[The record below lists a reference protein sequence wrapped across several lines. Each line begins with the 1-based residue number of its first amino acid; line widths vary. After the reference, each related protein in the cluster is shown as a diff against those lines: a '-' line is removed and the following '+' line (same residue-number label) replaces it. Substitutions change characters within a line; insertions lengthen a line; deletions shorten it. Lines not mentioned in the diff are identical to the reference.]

1 MIDLL
6 IGVAVVVTNVLVLTS
21 GRLNALSSTVYLHA
35 SMVTN
40 LITSLC
46 AFSIGYVTYDTSIG
60 IFVHVPVS
68 LITLALFGILSLVF
82 RHNNMIN

>member
-21 GRLNALSSTVYLHA
+21 SSLNALSNTVYLHA

-46 AFSIGYVTYDTSIG
+46 AFSIGYVTYGTGIG
-60 IFVHVPVS
+60 IFVHVPVC
-68 LITLALFGILSLVF
+68 LITLALFGVLSLVF
-82 RHNNMIN
+82 RHNDMIN